1 MFWLVALYV
10 QAPVLVVMVFPE
22 PACEVDPPDE
32 LAACPLVD
40 AAPPDG
46 VWIEV
51 DVDDAE
57 SAPLWKT

>member
-1 MFWLVALYV
+1 
-10 QAPVLVVMVFPE
+10 MVFPE

-51 DVDDAE
+51 DVDDAGRE
-57 SAPLWKT
+57 PL